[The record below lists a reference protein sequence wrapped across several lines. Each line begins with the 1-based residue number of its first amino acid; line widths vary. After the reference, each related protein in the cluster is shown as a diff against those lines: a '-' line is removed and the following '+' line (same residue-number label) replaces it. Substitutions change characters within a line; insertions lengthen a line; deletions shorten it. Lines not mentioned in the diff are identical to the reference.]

1 MSDERENKKGM
12 TIPVLDKGYVRLI
25 DFMGSDQRI
34 VESARISYNS
44 PSKGV
49 EQDNKL
55 LAYLWRMKH
64 FSPFEMCQITLNI
77 KMPIFIHRQYV
88 RHRTQ
93 SMNERSLRYTEP
105 EFDFYIPKSWRKQD
119 TKNKQGSIDD
129 GNWNPEISI
138 REVSTDTRIGESA
151 TDLLQI
157 QCDNAHKTYNAM
169 ISAGIA
175 REMARMVLPVN
186 LYTEF
191 YATWDLRN
199 LLHFISLR
207 DDSHAQSEIQ
217 DYSRAIKEIL
227 CKLFP
232 ETMKCYEKYKWEL
245 VEKD

>member
-1 MSDERENKKGM
+1 MKELDIRGM
-12 TIPVLDKGYVRLI
+12 NISVLDHGFVRLV
-25 DFMGSDQRI
+25 DYMGSDQRI
-34 VESARISYNS
+34 VEAARISYNS

-49 EQDNKL
+49 EQDSKL
-55 LAYLWRMKH
+55 LEYLWKNKH
-64 FSPFEMCQITLNI
+64 WSPFEMVQITLNI

-119 TKNKQGSIDD
+119 TKNKQGSVDE
-129 GNWNPEISI
+129 GNWNPTINTFDEATTALDRHCFEAYKLYNEMI
-138 REVSTDTRIGESA
+138 ES
-151 TDLLQI
+151 
-157 QCDNAHKTYNAM
+157 
-169 ISAGIA
+169 GIA

-217 DYSRAIKEIL
+217 EYAKAIKIIL
-227 CKLFP
+227 HDLFP
-232 ETMKCYEKYKWEL
+232 VAMACYEKWGWEL
-245 VEKD
+245 IDKTIN